1 MKCMDNR
8 TESKIL
14 ALKEELKQQ
23 KKDTVK
29 YKKAYHEVMC
39 YFDSISDEEKP
50 KLLKRLDKIL
60 HGK

>member
-1 MKCMDNR
+1 MDNR

-23 KKDTVK
+23 KKETTK
-29 YKKAYHEVMC
+29 YKKAYNEVMT
-39 YFDSISDEEKP
+39 YFDSISIEEQP

-60 HGK
+60 Q

>member
-1 MKCMDNR
+1 MDNR

-23 KKDTVK
+23 KKETTK
-29 YKKAYHEVMC
+29 YKKAYDEVMT
-39 YFDSISDEEKP
+39 YFDSISTEEQP

-60 HGK
+60 Q